1 MQSLRAKNISGM
13 SEKILSKAA
22 EELEVR
28 VKRHLEQKIVDQ
40 SDPFNQFLM
49 VVDEEPGKEEQ
60 IG

>member
-1 MQSLRAKNISGM
+1 M